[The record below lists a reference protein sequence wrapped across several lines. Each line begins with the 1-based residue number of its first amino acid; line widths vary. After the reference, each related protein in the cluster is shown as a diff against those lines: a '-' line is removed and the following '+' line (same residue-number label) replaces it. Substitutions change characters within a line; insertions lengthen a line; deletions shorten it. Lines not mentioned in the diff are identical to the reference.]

1 MSTRGRDGAGDLP
14 YTGSLGATRYEP
26 VFVTAT
32 DGTARRVDI
41 VRAVNAAT
49 DQALAG
55 AAMEGTLHRLDGG
68 VYLAVPYVYH
78 DPGARRFAL
87 VVPVARAHEELSLR
101 GDLLR
106 QLSSD
111 LSAPIPAYVR
121 DARVVIGM
129 EGLQRYVGESNEA
142 REVREVRVAEIETRL
157 EAVTQREER
166 LRDRAEDIT
175 TREDEL
181 SHRVEEVEVQKSDLQ
196 IREQELEQ
204 RLTDLL
210 AREEALVDEERA
222 LLANKN
228 ALQARERMLSAREEA
243 LEVRERELE
252 VRETRHLEAA
262 LTRDADMRPS
272 RVGERRT
279 MEVDP
284 IPDSDSLEAS
294 EAEDDEPLEAGEP
307 VDEPTPLP
315 APLPKAED
323 DEIRAFAPP
332 ADTSGADSSVAE
344 TLEADEVEQVDDDVI
359 PGAPAVALPPEWAA
373 RGHDAYAAVVEGE
386 VRFWA
391 KGDGEHAARLAQGGA
406 TLRLQAEPDSTAPLA
421 LLTVLGTEERER
433 FARVVLDITRPDDR
447 AVLETL
453 ARDFRVR
460 LEVVSKGGRA
470 LGSYA
475 VAAAAEG
482 NAQRVLSV
490 LAARATGTADTRDTE
505 TARLLRDGIQS
516 AEGDAFDRDFADE
529 TVLAS
534 VVGATNA
541 VKAYEPLLDAL
552 TLDRLVLSRG
562 VSVTRVDSIGKRVIL
577 AALRCGIALPARL
590 VQRAVEIG
598 VAADERALAARALSA
613 YGRTCESGIENIG
626 RSRGDASRAW
636 GPLVAWAERA
646 GAPVPDGARA
656 AMRTLFDPDDPDAIA
671 PPDPRPT
678 PTVEAIA
685 GMSDD
690 ELSRWADHTA
700 GREAIAREMS
710 RRDPARF
717 AEPLSRA
724 LRLVPTE
731 AAAEIAI
738 RMVEAGDAL
747 GDVWV
752 ELLGSRR
759 PTAAAMAAVATAKL
773 HLRRGLNPMV
783 QSALTKEN
791 ENWSIFAW
799 AAGEFGVA
807 VVRALG
813 RLEGVDIDRL
823 AWILAHAVRSGAG
836 RDVEKA
842 RSAPNKMLAE
852 AATRAVGRVDEARAY
867 DAALRHGPG
876 ATDAERAA
884 HGMLSRATIVG
895 TAAGVA

>member
-32 DGTARRVDI
+32 DGSARRVDI
-41 VRAVNAAT
+41 VRAVNAVT
-49 DQALAG
+49 DQALAS

-87 VVPVARAHEELSLR
+87 VVPVARAHEELAQR
-101 GDLLR
+101 ADLLR
-106 QLSSD
+106 QLAAD

-129 EGLQRYVGESNEA
+129 EGLQRYVGEASEA
-142 REVREVRVAEIETRL
+142 HDGRDLRAAEIETRL

-166 LRDRAEDIT
+166 LRDRAEDVT
-175 TREDEL
+175 SREDEL
-181 SHRVEEVEVQKSDLQ
+181 NHRIEEADVLKSDLQ

-210 AREEALVDEERA
+210 AREEASADEERA

-243 LEVRERELE
+243 IEVRERELE
-252 VRETRHLEAA
+252 QRETRHLELA
-262 LTRDADMRPS
+262 LAQDGMRAS

-284 IPDSDSLEAS
+284 LEDSDSIEAS
-294 EAEDDEPLEAGEP
+294 EADEDEPIEAGEP

-315 APLPKAED
+315 AVLPDSDGHSRPSEAPAEG
-323 DEIRAFAPP
+323 A
-332 ADTSGADSSVAE
+332 SADSAVAE
-344 TLEADEVEQVDDDVI
+344 TLEVDEVEQVDDDVL
-359 PGAPAVALPPEWAA
+359 PGAPAVRLPPEWAA
-373 RGHDAYAAVVEGE
+373 RGYDAYAAVVEGE

-391 KGDGEHAARLAQGGA
+391 KGDAEHAARLAQGGA
-406 TLRLQAEPDSTAPLA
+406 TLRLQTEPDSSAPLA
-421 LLTVLGTEERER
+421 LLTVLGAEERER
-433 FARVVLDITRPDDR
+433 FAHVVLDITRPDDR

-460 LEVVSKGGRA
+460 FEVVSKGGRA

-490 LAARATGTADTRDTE
+490 LAARATGTADTRESETE
-505 TARLLRDGIQS
+505 RLLRDGIRS

-529 TVLAS
+529 TALAS

-541 VKAYEPLLDAL
+541 VRAYEPLLNPL

-577 AALRCGIALPARL
+577 AALRCGIELPPRL
-590 VQRAVEIG
+590 VARAVEIG

-613 YGRTCESGIENIG
+613 YARTCESGIENIG
-626 RSRGDASRAW
+626 RLRSDASRAW

-646 GAPVPDGARA
+646 GTSVPDGARA

-678 PTVEAIA
+678 PTAEAISA
-685 GMSDD
+685 MSDD

-700 GREAIAREMS
+700 GREAIAKEMS

-724 LRLVPTE
+724 LRLVSPE
-731 AAAEIAI
+731 AAAELAL
-738 RMVEAGDAL
+738 RMVDAGDAL

-759 PTAAAMAAVATAKL
+759 ATAAAMAAVATAKL

-791 ENWSIFAW
+791 DNWSIFAW
-799 AAGEFGVA
+799 SAGEFGVA

-813 RLEGVDIDRL
+813 RLENVDIDRL
-823 AWILAHAVRSGAG
+823 AWILAHAVRAGAG

-884 HGMLSRATIVG
+884 HGMLSRATMIG
-895 TAAGVA
+895 TAAGIA